1 MTRRFAL
8 LTAALALLAAC
19 SNAAPSSPSPSQSH
33 RSSSPAR
40 IKITSPRNGEVI
52 HGSSVPLRISLEG
65 ARIVKPTT
73 TNIDPRKGHVH
84 VYLDGKIVSMNF
96 ALDARVN
103 KVTPGTHLLKVEF
116 VASDHLPFDPRILDA
131 TSFEVKK

>member
-1 MTRRFAL
+1 MTRRL
-8 LTAALALLAAC
+8 TQLTAALMLLAAC
-19 SNAAPSSPSPSQSH
+19 SNATPSAPSPSPGN
-33 RSSSPAR
+33 RPSSSAR
-40 IKITSPRNGEVI
+40 IKIVSPDNGEVI
-52 HGSSVPLRISLEG
+52 HGSAVPLRISLEG
-65 ARIVKPTT
+65 ARIVKSTT
-73 TNIDPRKGHVH
+73 TKIDPRKGHVH

-103 KVTPGTHLLKVEF
+103 DVPPGTHLLKVEF